1 MTPAYGNDTAVG
13 LSWNTFLP
21 LPSSGG
27 KAAVRSDSRSLK
39 GDPQKPV
46 ERQLQPL
53 FLALPRRVCTS
64 GRLY

>member
-1 MTPAYGNDTAVG
+1 MVNDTSVG

-27 KAAVRSDSRSLK
+27 KTAVRSDSRSLK

-46 ERQLQPL
+46 ERQLKSL
-53 FLALPRRVCTS
+53 FLALTHRVYIS